1 MATEALGMIAV
12 LGIAMSVFAWSA
24 VRTLGVLAAGRPDDR
39 MTSLGARMGAV
50 MEIAIAQKK
59 MFKDPVYGPMHALI
73 FWGFMVLSVRSIVL
87 VIMAFIPDFYL
98 PGALGNGYTVSK
110 DVFEAIVLLMVTYGA
125 YRRLFSKP
133 DRITP
138 SMEGV
143 FILGMIATLML
154 TDFFFDGS
162 RIAMAE
168 ANISAIW
175 PMHAEEAEWA
185 VVGKHFGTFLMGE
198 SESTLLTIE
207 SVCYWV
213 HVVTLFVFLNLLP
226 HSKHMHVLSVIPN
239 VFFLNLGS
247 PGKLSD
253 MDFEDEDAE
262 TFGSGRAEDL
272 TWKQM
277 LDLYTCT
284 ECGRCSV
291 NCPAWNTDKPLN
303 PKMLIKD
310 LQYHMRSVENR
321 LRGKTTEEEMPAANE
336 EGQSKMILAVNEDVI
351 WSCTT
356 CRSCEENCPVMISH
370 VDKIVDMRRYLVLT
384 EANFPKELNP
394 TFRNLEQKGNPWG
407 LPTAARADWLEDE
420 EIADIPIPHI
430 TERMDAEVVFWV
442 GCAGAYDDRQR
453 KVTKALAKILHKGGV
468 SFAILA
474 KDETCTG
481 DPARRAGNEYLFQM
495 LAQQNVDMLNG
506 YNVRKIVTHCPHCLN
521 TMLNEYPSYGGNYE
535 VVHHTELIG
544 DLVAQGRI
552 KPTKALDKLVVYHD
566 SCYLGRYNDV
576 YEAPRKAVAAI
587 PGTKLVEMERS
598 RENGMCC
605 GAGGSRIWMEENI
618 GSRVNHLRIEQA
630 QEVKP
635 DIIASGCPFC
645 LTMLRD
651 GSADKEANIETR
663 DIAELVVDSLE
674 A

>member
-1 MATEALGMIAV
+1 MGNEALGMMAV
-12 LGIAMSVFAWSA
+12 LAAALSVFGWS
-24 VRTLGVLAAGRPDDR
+24 VVNTLGVLAGGRKENRLDNI
-39 MTSLGARMGAV
+39 GARMAAV
-50 MEIAIAQKK
+50 FEIAIAQKK

-73 FWGFMVLSVRSIVL
+73 FWGFLVLSVRSLVL
-87 VIMAFIPDFYL
+87 IIMAFFPEFHL
-98 PGALGNGYTVSK
+98 PGAIGNGYTASK
-110 DVFEAIVLLMVTYGA
+110 DVFELLVLMMVSYGA

-133 DRITP
+133 ERITP

-143 FILGMIATLML
+143 FILGMIGTLMI
-154 TDFFFDGS
+154 TDFLFDGS
-162 RIAMAE
+162 RIAMMGSDIAVWE
-168 ANISAIW
+168 MPAA
-175 PMHAEEAEWA
+175 EAEWA
-185 VVGKHFGTFLMGE
+185 VIGSVVGQWLHGTANE
-198 SESTLLTIE
+198 TLLTIE
-207 SVCYWV
+207 SVSYWI
-213 HVVTLFVFLNLLP
+213 HIVTLFVFLNLLP

-253 MDFEDEDAE
+253 MDLEDETAE
-262 TFGSGRAEDL
+262 TFGAGRAEDL

-310 LQYHMRSVENR
+310 LQYHMKAVEDR
-321 LRGKTTEEEMPAANE
+321 LKGKVTDEEMPPATE
-336 EGQSKMILAVNEDVI
+336 EGQSKMVLSVNEDVI

-370 VDKIVDMRRYLVLT
+370 VDKIVDLRRYLVLT
-384 EANFPKELNP
+384 EAQFPKELNP

-407 LPTAARADWLEDE
+407 LPVASRGDWVDDE
-420 EIADIPIPHI
+420 ELADIPIPHI
-430 TERMDAEVVFWV
+430 TEKMDAEVVFWV
-442 GCAGAYDDRQR
+442 GCAGAYDDRQK
-453 KVTKALAKILHKGGV
+453 KVTKAMAKILSKGGV

-495 LAQQNVDMLNG
+495 LAQQNIDTLNK

-521 TMLNEYPSYGGNYE
+521 TMLNEYPSFGGHYE
-535 VVHHTELIG
+535 VVHHTQLIN
-544 DLVAQGRI
+544 DLVAEGRI
-552 KPTKALDKLVVYHD
+552 TPTKELDKLVVYHD
-566 SCYLGRYNDV
+566 SCYLGRYNEV
-576 YEAPRKAVAAI
+576 YDAPRNAVSSI

-598 RENGMCC
+598 KENGMCC

-618 GSRVNHLRIEQA
+618 GSRVNHLRVEQA
-630 QEVKP
+630 MEVKP

-645 LTMLRD
+645 LTMLKD
-651 GSADKEANIETR
+651 GAADKEAAVETR
-663 DIAELVVDSLE
+663 DIAELVAESLE
-674 A
+674 S